1 MHPRRARY
9 FANLARPL
17 ARPLATLPYTSEVEF
32 TVGQVVVTRAWT
44 GRVVASDTRAA
55 TPEPQDVVV
64 LELAA
69 TLTVTLP
76 IALAHE
82 QLRAVVN
89 ETELASVQ
97 TTLRAAPRAREP
109 LWIKRQKET
118 RAKLASGQA
127 ICLAE
132 VISDG
137 AHRQRGQAAR
147 LSVNERELYLKA
159 EAIPRRRDWTRPRH
173 RPSTSRGLDNRPTR
187 ACRRHVAAATTHLR
201 RRP

>member
-1 MHPRRARY
+1 
-9 FANLARPL
+9 
-17 ARPLATLPYTSEVEF
+17 
-32 TVGQVVVTRAWT
+32 
-44 GRVVASDTRAA
+44 
-55 TPEPQDVVV
+55 V

-89 ETELASVQ
+89 DTELASVQ
-97 TTLRAAPRAREP
+97 KTLRAAPRARES

-137 AHRQRGQAAR
+137 AHRQRGQAKR
-147 LSVNERELYLKA
+147 LSVNERQLYLKA
-159 EAIPRRRDWTRPRH
+159 RRLLADEIGHARGIDPAQAEDWITNQLERAARP
-173 RPSTSRGLDNRPTR
+173 
-187 ACRRHVAAATTHLR
+187 
-201 RRP
+201 

>member
-1 MHPRRARY
+1 
-9 FANLARPL
+9 
-17 ARPLATLPYTSEVEF
+17 
-32 TVGQVVVTRAWT
+32 
-44 GRVVASDTRAA
+44 
-55 TPEPQDVVV
+55 V

-89 ETELASVQ
+89 DTELASVQ
-97 TTLRAAPRAREP
+97 KTLRAAPQARES

-137 AHRQRGQAAR
+137 DHRQRGQAKR

-159 EAIPRRRDWTRPRH
+159 RRLLADEIGHARGIDPAQAEDWITNQ
-173 RPSTSRGLDNRPTR
+173 LER
-187 ACRRHVAAATTHLR
+187 AAEKFYRASV
-201 RRP
+201 PE

>member
-1 MHPRRARY
+1 
-9 FANLARPL
+9 
-17 ARPLATLPYTSEVEF
+17 
-32 TVGQVVVTRAWT
+32 
-44 GRVVASDTRAA
+44 
-55 TPEPQDVVV
+55 V

-89 ETELASVQ
+89 DTELASVQ
-97 TTLRAAPRAREP
+97 KTLRAAPRARES

-137 AHRQRGQAAR
+137 DHRQRGQAKR

-159 EAIPRRRDWTRPRH
+159 RRLLADEIGHARGIDPAQAEDWITNQ
-173 RPSTSRGLDNRPTR
+173 LER
-187 ACRRHVAAATTHLR
+187 AAEKFYRASV
-201 RRP
+201 PE

>member
-1 MHPRRARY
+1 M
-9 FANLARPL
+9 
-17 ARPLATLPYTSEVEF
+17 
-32 TVGQVVVTRAWT
+32 
-44 GRVVASDTRAA
+44 
-55 TPEPQDVVV
+55 

-89 ETELASVQ
+89 GTELASVQ
-97 TTLRAAPRAREP
+97 KTLRAAPRARES

-137 AHRQRGQAAR
+137 AHRQRGQAKH

-159 EAIPRRRDWTRPRH
+159 RRLLADEIGHARGIDPAQAEDWITNQ
-173 RPSTSRGLDNRPTR
+173 LER
-187 ACRRHVAAATTHLR
+187 AAQKFYRASV
-201 RRP
+201 PE